1 MMGRVHIDR
10 FTNRAIILV
19 IATILST
26 SIHSHK
32 QTHTCKYVSVC
43 MHTQVQTDSCTKLHG
58 CTSLLEKIFL
68 CVLISS

>member
-1 MMGRVHIDR
+1 MMGRVHLDR

-19 IATILST
+19 IATISST
-26 SIHSHK
+26 FT
-32 QTHTCKYVSVC
+32 QTNTHMQYVSVC

-58 CTSLLEKIFL
+58 CTSLLEKVLL

>member
-1 MMGRVHIDR
+1 MMGRVHLDR

-19 IATILST
+19 IATISST
-26 SIHSHK
+26 HSHK

-58 CTSLLEKIFL
+58 CTSLLEKVLL